1 MTEQLPW
8 TLAASLL
15 EIIVRPLPIQLNREH
30 PFSHLDFSAVCG
42 STQSL
47 HITLTEDPESN
58 SSAARCLLSDCLAD
72 RLFTFFA
79 VRSLQYPRPW
89 ERVTSVD
96 TIHDT
101 IYRYVNSRSKQSK
114 VTVRWR
120 QSLFGGC
127 PGS

>member
-15 EIIVRPLPIQLNREH
+15 EIIVGPLPIQLNRE
-30 PFSHLDFSAVCG
+30 
-42 STQSL
+42 
-47 HITLTEDPESN
+47 LTEDPESN